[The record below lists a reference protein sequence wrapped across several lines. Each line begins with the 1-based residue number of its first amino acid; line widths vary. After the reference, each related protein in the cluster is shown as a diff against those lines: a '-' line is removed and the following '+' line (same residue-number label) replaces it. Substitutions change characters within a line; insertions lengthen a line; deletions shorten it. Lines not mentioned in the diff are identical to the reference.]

1 MLKKISLLLFVVG
14 ATLLGNAQ
22 SASPFKFTVVKNL
35 EATEVKSQGSTGT
48 CWCFSASSFVES
60 EIIRKTSKK
69 IDLSEMFV
77 VRKIYLEKAVS
88 YLRYHGKANFSQGAL
103 AHDLFTVMKTYGM
116 MPEDVYDGKNNAASH
131 NHTKLEETL
140 KFYLDSLLKKPTI
153 EPHWKEGFETILDT
167 YLGVCPAIFK
177 YNEVSYNP
185 VSFAAS
191 LGINVDDYIGFTSY
205 THHPFYELFC
215 LEIPDNFSR
224 GQYLNVPMDQ
234 LMEIIDNSLNQGYT
248 VEWDGDVSEPGFGRR
263 GGAAVLLRKGESIG
277 DSLPI
282 EDAATQDLRQATF
295 DSHETTDDHLMHI
308 TGIAK
313 DQKGNRYYITKNSW
327 GNKAGINGYV
337 YMSENYIKLKTVSI
351 YVNKKVIPVSV
362 KNKTKALL
370 EAKPKK

>member
-1 MLKKISLLLFVVG
+1 MKKISSLLFLIG
-14 ATLLGNAQ
+14 FSLYGFAQ
-22 SASPFKFTVVKNL
+22 PASPFKFTVVKNL
-35 EATEVKSQGSTGT
+35 EATDVKSQGSTGT
-48 CWCFSASSFVES
+48 CWSFSASSFIES
-60 EIIRKTSKK
+60 EIIRKTGKK
-69 IDLSEMFV
+69 VDLSEMFV
-77 VRKIYLEKAVS
+77 VRKIYFEKAVS
-88 YLRYHGKANFSQGAL
+88 YLRYDGKANFSQGAL
-103 AHDLFTVMKTYGM
+103 AHDVFNVMKTYGM
-116 MPEDVYDGKNNAASH
+116 MPEEVYDGKNNATIH
-131 NHTKLEETL
+131 NHTRLEETL
-140 KFYLDSLLKKPTI
+140 KLYLDSLLKKPII

-177 YNEVSYNP
+177 YNNVQYNP

-191 LGINVDDYIGFTSY
+191 LGINPDDYRGFTSY
-205 THHPFYELFC
+205 THHPFYEFFS

-224 GQYLNVPMDQ
+224 GQYLNVPMNQ

-248 VEWDGDVSEPGFGRR
+248 VEWDGDVSEPGFARK
-263 GGAAVLLRKGESIG
+263 GGAAILLKKGEIIG

-327 GNKAGINGYV
+327 GNKAGINGCV

-362 KNKTKALL
+362 KSKTKALL

>member
-1 MLKKISLLLFVVG
+1 MLKKISLLLFAVG
-14 ATLLGNAQ
+14 AALLGNTQ
-22 SASPFKFTVVKNL
+22 SANPFKFTVVKNL
-35 EATEVKSQGSTGT
+35 EATDVKSQGSTGT
-48 CWCFSASSFVES
+48 CWSFSASSFIES
-60 EIIRKTSKK
+60 EIIRKTGKK
-69 IDLSEMFV
+69 VDLSEMFV

-88 YLRYHGKANFSQGAL
+88 YLRYDGKANFSQGAL
-103 AHDLFTVMKTYGM
+103 AHDVFNVMKTYGM
-116 MPEDVYDGKNNAASH
+116 MPEEVYDGKNNATIH
-131 NHTKLEETL
+131 NHTRLEETL
-140 KFYLDSLLKKPTI
+140 KLYLDSLLKKPII

-177 YNEVSYNP
+177 YNNVQYNP

-191 LGINVDDYIGFTSY
+191 LGINPDDYIGFTSY
-205 THHPFYELFC
+205 THHPFYEFFS

-224 GQYLNVPMDQ
+224 GQYLNVPMNQ

-248 VEWDGDVSEPGFGRR
+248 VEWDGDVSEPGFARK
-263 GGAAVLLRKGESIG
+263 GGAAILLKKGEIIG
-277 DSLPI
+277 DSLPT

-308 TGIAK
+308 TGIAN

-327 GNKAGINGYV
+327 GNKAGIDGYV

-362 KNKTKALL
+362 KSKTKALL